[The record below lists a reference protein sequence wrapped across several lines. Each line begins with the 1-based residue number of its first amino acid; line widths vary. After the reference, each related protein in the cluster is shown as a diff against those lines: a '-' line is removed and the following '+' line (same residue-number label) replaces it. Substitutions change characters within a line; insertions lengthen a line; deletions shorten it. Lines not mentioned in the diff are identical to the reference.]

1 MSLFSAEHEVFRRR
15 VRGFVEDRLAPH
27 ANEWEQQASF
37 PRSLFSDLAH
47 EGLLGL
53 THARKYG
60 GQELDFGYSIVLA
73 EELPRSK
80 MMGVTLSILAQTNI
94 FPPLLA
100 TLGTEEQ
107 KQEFLAPAIRGE
119 KVGAVASSEPSGGSD
134 IVRAVQCTAV
144 DDGDF
149 WVVTGEKKY
158 ITNGPIAD
166 FVIML
171 VRTKPEATI
180 NSLSLVI
187 VPTDTPGF
195 RVKETLR
202 KLGMHTSPTGW
213 LEFDHC
219 RVPKRLTLGKPNLG
233 YFYVARN
240 ILEERLMGGA
250 SAVALANLVLHDT
263 IGYLQQRVAFDQP
276 LSRLQTVRH
285 RIAEMAA
292 EIEMAKRFVHSVC
305 ESYRDGHVE
314 AKEICMIKFQVFE
327 MVQRVVERCLQL
339 HGGSG
344 FLEDNWI
351 ARVYRDARVLSIG
364 GGPSELMKDLVAGYL
379 RL

>member
-1 MSLFSAEHEVFRRR
+1 MSLFGPEHEAFRRR
-15 VRGFVEDRLAPH
+15 VRQFVTERLTPH
-27 ANEWEQQASF
+27 ADEWEHQAAF
-37 PRSLFSDLAH
+37 PRELFRELAQQ
-47 EGLLGL
+47 GFLGL
-53 THARKYG
+53 THARRYG
-60 GQELDFGYSIVLA
+60 GQQLDFGYNVVLA

-100 TLGTEEQ
+100 LLGTEEQ
-107 KQEFLAPAIRGE
+107 KEEFLAPAIRGE
-119 KVGAVASSEPSGGSD
+119 KIGAVASSEPGGGSD
-134 IVRAVQCTAV
+134 IVRAIQCTAV
-144 DDGDF
+144 DDGDC
-149 WVVTGEKKY
+149 WIITGEKKF

-166 FVIML
+166 FVITL
-171 VRTKPEATI
+171 VRTKAEPTI
-180 NSLSLVI
+180 NSLTLVI
-187 VPTDTPGF
+187 IPTNTAGF

-213 LEFDHC
+213 LEYDHC

-240 ILEERLMGGA
+240 ILEERLVGGA
-250 SAVALANLVLHDT
+250 SAVALAGLVLEDT
-263 IGYLQQRVAFDQP
+263 IRHLQNRPAFNQRLAD
-276 LSRLQTVRH
+276 LQAIRH

-327 MVQRVVERCLQL
+327 MIQRVVERCLQL
-339 HGGSG
+339 HGGAG